1 MGMGRD
7 CKLNDSRTKQVI
19 ILICAI
25 IILCGCIQHKE
36 KYGVEFNEIR
46 MQIGLPPLPE
56 NWKTREVFG
65 VLNPTW
71 RWTNPQ
77 DDSIPYYFKK
87 SVSYNKDT
95 ILEETNNFMF
105 SGTSLLKNEN
115 HSWSL
120 LMLSSI
126 GILTSCGWLYFYG
139 FIFRTTP
146 LDLFFLEIPSFILIF
161 LFNVNCFIKK
171 IGIIVPH
178 NRWILIFIFMLIN
191 FALNQCAWWFL
202 QSSNY

>member
-1 MGMGRD
+1 MRNRKFLGYLVLIWSGIF
-7 CKLNDSRTKQVI
+7 I
-19 ILICAI
+19 ITYLID
-25 IILCGCIQHKE
+25 
-36 KYGVEFNEIR
+36 GV
-46 MQIGLPPLPE
+46 M
-56 NWKTREVFG
+56 EVFFPFKG
-65 VLNPTW
+65 LGF
-71 RWTNPQ
+71 
-77 DDSIPYYFKK
+77 PYKPFSFY
-87 SVSYNKDT
+87 
-95 ILEETNNFMF
+95 ILKLIYACLFMF